1 VCRLP
6 QGDVQWL
13 TKNYYVVRRHRGSD
27 NAGAAETPAT
37 SRVLASLRDTVMP
50 AAMRQDVSS
59 HLHDLLLRD
68 TSETIREDAAQI
80 PVAVNDVKALVLAGG
95 ALRFYV
101 RAVMQS
107 DTSCTKVE
115 AWITPLP
122 VLRIAAMAASTC
134 MYDSLKE
141 PGRLVDVYDLG
152 DGRTGLIVDYDLPD
166 GRALELIEYRDGVV
180 LAHMPTLQ
188 SISASA

>member
-115 AWITPLP
+115 ARITPGP